1 MRAKHVRERVQK
13 EVLKV
18 CGGSGTDT
26 KSGES
31 NVKGLLGLM
40 RPFLDTITRIYTEF
54 EELGIIERHDWLYE
68 RYSEFRKLAKVLLQ

>member
-18 CGGSGTDT
+18 CGGSGTD
-26 KSGES
+26 KVSGDK

-40 RPFLDTITRIYTEF
+40 RPYLDTITRIYTEF
-54 EELGIIERHDWLYE
+54 EELGIGERQDWLYE
-68 RYSEFRKLAKVLLQ
+68 RYSEFRKLAKVLL